1 MRQVLSPLIVGTLLL
16 WGGSVVAAPPALHV
30 DGTHLKD
37 GRGRVV
43 RLQGVNIPSLDWSS
57 TGERLTQSIDIA
69 MKDWNANLIRIP
81 LSQDRWFGKV
91 VGTPPSDGGTAYRKV
106 VDSVVRQI
114 ASHSGY
120 VLLDLHW
127 SNGGQWGRNIGQ
139 HSMPD
144 DNSLLF
150 WKDMASR
157 YANNPVVLFDLYNEP
172 RDVSR
177 EVWHRGGNI
186 EERND
191 DPKRGLRL
199 KYHTP
204 GMQTLLN
211 TVRATGAKNVV
222 VAGGLD
228 WGYDLSGVVNGHALT
243 DTKGSGVLYGTHI
256 YPWKKDW
263 DTHVTPTIAKHA
275 VFVGEVGTKPWKQGD
290 PPHENVYTPTWA
302 SQVISYINRHKLS
315 WTAWSFH
322 TSASPC
328 LLTGW
333 DYKPTN
339 YWGIYVKAALAG
351 KPLAPPAL
359 PVSIVHETSQ
369 EMLVNGAFT
378 DSRAKWVV
386 EEAGATGTAEVVQ
399 EGPGGKAALRLKVLT
414 VGDRS
419 WRLQVYQPKL
429 PIEKGKRYALS
440 FWAKAHQPGVITVN
454 CMQNHAPWEHHGAVT
469 EVSVPTEWKQIR
481 FTFVGPWDDTNAR
494 ITFTNLGTV
503 PGQIYWLAN
512 CSLKE
517 TTVQA
522 RDTRGLTLAQLKDG
536 GRDMS
541 QYTYVAD
548 AAFAAN
554 LRKDPLVA
562 KALPAMLG
570 FQRESW
576 EQGVVGQALIEAGE
590 RDTAI
595 ALAHASLVRVNQS
608 GVVAALG
615 GSTTDPL
622 MLGDCLWW
630 AASKT
635 GDPKLVKAADDMLQ
649 FALQGAPRADDGT
662 PYHQAK
668 EREMWSDGSFTTPPF
683 LAAAGRYDEA
693 VAQLRGVHLRL
704 WDRDKKLM
712 RHRWSEPKQLYV
724 NPKFWGGGNGWTAAA
739 LARILRSLPAD
750 SKPVRDQLTVML
762 RELLDGCLAHQ
773 RTDGLFYD
781 EVDNPASFVET
792 NLAAM
797 LAYAIYESARGGWLP
812 ESYLHRADKMRV
824 GVRAKV
830 DGFGFVQ
837 GVAGAPHFD
846 KPGISA
852 EGQAFFILMESA
864 ARKAGRNAIP

>member
-1 MRQVLSPLIVGTLLL
+1 MSAQLCI
-16 WGGSVVAAPPALHV
+16 AEPPSLHV
-30 DGTHLKD
+30 KGNQLRDAK
-37 GRGRVV
+37 GRTV
-43 RLQGVNIPSLDWSS
+43 RLQGVNIPSLDWSN
-57 TGERLTQSIDIA
+57 TGEHLAKSLRVAI
-69 MKDWNANLIRIP
+69 KDWKAKLIRVP
-81 LSQDRWFGKV
+81 LSQDRWFGKAG
-91 VGTPPSDGGTAYRKV
+91 GTPPGDDGTAYRTV
-106 VDSVVRQI
+106 VDGLVRQI
-114 ASHSGY
+114 ATSNAY

-127 SNGGQWGRNIGQ
+127 SNGGRWGQNIGQ

-144 DNSLLF
+144 DNSVLF
-150 WKDMASR
+150 WKDIASR
-157 YANNPVVLFDLYNEP
+157 YANNSAVLFDLYNEP
-172 RDVSR
+172 HDVSWD
-177 EVWHRGGNI
+177 VWQQGGDIDEKNV
-186 EERND
+186 D
-191 DPKRGLRL
+191 SARGLHL
-199 KYHTP
+199 QYHSP
-204 GMQTLLN
+204 GMQVLLE

-228 WGYDLSGVVNGHALT
+228 WGYDLSGIMKGYALRDRHGNGI
-243 DTKGSGVLYGTHI
+243 LYGTHI
-256 YPWKKDW
+256 YPWKKGW
-263 DTHVTPTIAKHA
+263 DTHVTPAIAKYA
-275 VFVGEVGTKPWKQGD
+275 VFVGEVGTKPWKNGD

-302 SQVISYINRHKLS
+302 HEVIAYINKYQLS

-322 TSASPC
+322 PSASPC
-328 LLTGW
+328 LIEDW
-333 DYKPTN
+333 NYKPTH

-351 KPLAPPAL
+351 KTLTPPVL
-359 PVSIVHETSQ
+359 PVPVVHETSQ
-369 EMLVNGAFT
+369 EMLVNGSFT
-378 DSRAKWVV
+378 DNYAKWAI
-386 EEAGATGTAEVVQ
+386 EEAGATGKAEVVQ
-399 EGPGGKAALRLKVLT
+399 EGPDGKAALRLKVLT

-429 PIEKGKRYALS
+429 RIEKGKRYALS
-440 FWAKAHQPGVITVN
+440 FWGKARQPGVITVN

-469 EVSVPTEWKQIR
+469 EVSISTEWKQIR
-481 FTFVGPWDDTNAR
+481 FTFEGPWDDTNAR

-503 PGQIYWLAN
+503 PGQIYWLAK

-517 TTVQA
+517 TTA
-522 RDTRGLTLAQLKDG
+522 HTRDTRGLTLALLRDG
-536 GRDMS
+536 GRNMS
-541 QYTYVAD
+541 QFTYVAD

-595 ALAHASLVRVNQS
+595 ALTHASLVRVNQN
-608 GVVAALG
+608 GVIAALG

-630 AASKT
+630 AASNT

-683 LAAAGRYDEA
+683 LAVAGRYDEA

-704 WDRDKKLM
+704 WDKDKKLM
-712 RHRWSEPKQLYV
+712 RHRWSEPRQMHT

-739 LARILRSLPAD
+739 LARILRSLPSD
-750 SKPVRDQLTVML
+750 SKSVRDQLTVMI

-781 EVDNPASFVET
+781 EVDNAASFVET

-797 LAYAIYESARGGWLP
+797 LAYAIYESVRGGWLP
-812 ESYLHRADKMRV
+812 ESYLPRADQMRI

-830 DGFGFVQ
+830 DAFGFVQ

-864 ARKAGRNAIP
+864 ARKAGRNTIP